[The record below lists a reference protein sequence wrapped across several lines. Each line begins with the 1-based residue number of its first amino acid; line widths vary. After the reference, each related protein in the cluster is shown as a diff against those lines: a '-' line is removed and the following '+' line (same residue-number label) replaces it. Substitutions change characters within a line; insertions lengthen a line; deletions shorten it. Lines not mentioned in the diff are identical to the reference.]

1 MEVVYRNQMTS
12 VFHKTVDEITVT
24 WVMETLSDRFN
35 IEKLCTPLKQLY
47 NLLTAPVK
55 RIYKISAIPKI

>member
-24 WVMETLSDRFN
+24 WVMETLSDRQA
-35 IEKLCTPLKQLY
+35 EVLY
-47 NLLTAPVK
+47 LVNDE
-55 RIYKISAIPKI
+55 